1 MSAIYSFKTLP
12 PPSPDAPAPVQR
24 LLVFGDMGRKGG
36 ALSLDG
42 MIEEVTSGAITAVIH
57 GTCTAH
63 GENTAPCSVLTCIPS
78 FLLSCARSG
87 RFCVRHEQRGRPGS
101 LLGAAVQG
109 LFLTTGSG
117 ARNSCE

>member
-57 GTCTAH
+57 GTGCTAH
-63 GENTAPCSVLTCIPS
+63 GREHGVLLR
-78 FLLSCARSG
+78 LLASHHSYRCT
-87 RFCVRHEQRGRPGS
+87 QRETLR
-101 LLGAAVQG
+101 
-109 LFLTTGSG
+109 TT
-117 ARNSCE
+117 